1 MGRLFASLPFALV
14 ITGAVFLI
22 IVSLIRQPDVPQ
34 ETPKDPPVETVLIE
48 KKPPPK
54 PDDPDEVPT
63 KEKATLPTNPSPV
76 KPRPTTRPTIPNPTS
91 IGGPDATLVL
101 GGKLP
106 GPSDIVGVPLITAA
120 PSYPASCQARGVE
133 GEAIV
138 EFDIL
143 GSGQVVNAQIVSS
156 TDKCFERAAIRAIEA
171 WQYQPVIG
179 REGEVVL
186 EGQRRTFTFELK
198 DE

>member
-1 MGRLFASLPFALV
+1 MRRLFASLPFALV

-22 IVSLIRQPDVPQ
+22 MVSLIKKPEIPQ
-34 ETPKDPPVETVLIE
+34 EKPKDPPIETVQIE

-54 PDDPDEVPT
+54 PDENKQVST

-76 KPRPTTRPTIPNPTS
+76 KPQPSVRPTVPNPTF

-101 GGKLP
+101 GGTLP

-120 PSYPASCQARGVE
+120 PSYPAGCQARGIE
-133 GEAIV
+133 GEAVV

-171 WQYQPVIG
+171 WQYQPIIG

-186 EGQRRTFTFELK
+186 EDQRRTFTFELK